1 MHLLAYYKV
10 NRWVS
15 FAVVRNK
22 MIAILRIFALA
33 IFAILMFV
41 FGCGYC
47 LLSPR
52 NPKHVFTFGRYFG
65 RMSKVFGIKLELRI
79 PEDAYS
85 RGQHVYVANHQNN
98 WDLFTVSSAV
108 TPKVVTVG
116 KKSLAWM
123 PLFGQL
129 YWLTGNILIDRANRS
144 KAVGTI
150 DQVVDTLK
158 DSDVSVW
165 MFPEGTRSRGRGL
178 LPFKTGAFHAAIGAG
193 LPIIPIVCSSTGG
206 VKLNRWNN
214 GHVIVEMLDP
224 INTEGYDKSNVR
236 ELANLTREQMA
247 AKLEELDKEVIELNK
262 K

>member
-1 MHLLAYYKV
+1 
-10 NRWVS
+10 
-15 FAVVRNK
+15 
-22 MIAILRIFALA
+22 MIALLRVLAVA
-33 IFAILMFV
+33 IFAIVMFV

-52 NPKHVFTFGRYFG
+52 NPKHVFTFGRLFG
-65 RMSKVFGIKLELRI
+65 KMSRVFGIKLELRI
-79 PEDAYS
+79 PEDAYQ
-85 RGQHVYVANHQNN
+85 RGQHVYIANHQNN

-144 KAVGTI
+144 KAKGTI
-150 DQVVDTLK
+150 DQVVDSLQQ
-158 DSDVSVW
+158 SDVSVW

-178 LPFKTGAFHAAIGAG
+178 LPFKTGAFHAAIGAKM
-193 LPIIPIVCSSTGG
+193 PIIPIVCSSTAG

-214 GHVIVEMLDP
+214 GHVIVEMLP
-224 INTEGYDKSNVR
+224 PVSIEGYGKENVR
-236 ELANLTREQMA
+236 DLANVCREQMKD
-247 AKLEELDKEVIELNK
+247 KLEALDQEVAMLNQQQGVK
-262 K
+262 A

>member
-1 MHLLAYYKV
+1 
-10 NRWVS
+10 
-15 FAVVRNK
+15 
-22 MIAILRIFALA
+22 MIAILRIFAVA

-65 RMSKVFGIKLELRI
+65 RMSKIFGMKLELRI

-85 RGQHVYVANHQNN
+85 RGQHVYVANHQNS
-98 WDLFTVSSAV
+98 WDLFTISSAV

-150 DQVVDTLK
+150 DQVVTSLK

-214 GHVIVEMLDP
+214 GHVIVEMLPP
-224 INTEGYDKSNVR
+224 ISTEDYDKSNVR
-236 ELANLTREQMA
+236 QLANLAREQMA
-247 AKLEELDKEVIELNK
+247 AKLEELDKEVVELNK

>member
-1 MHLLAYYKV
+1 
-10 NRWVS
+10 
-15 FAVVRNK
+15 

-65 RMSKVFGIKLELRI
+65 YMSKIFGMKLELRI

-85 RGQHVYVANHQNN
+85 RGQHVYVANHQNS

-116 KKSLAWM
+116 KKSLVWM

-150 DQVVDTLK
+150 DQVVNNLK
-158 DSDVSVW
+158 ESDVSVW

-193 LPIIPIVCSSTGG
+193 LPIIPIVCSSTGD

-214 GHVIVEMLDP
+214 GHVIVEMLP
-224 INTEGYDKSNVR
+224 PVSVEGYDKSNVR
-236 ELANLTREQMA
+236 ELANQCREQMKD
-247 AKLEELDKEVIELNK
+247 KLEALDKEVIELNSK
-262 K
+262 

>member
-1 MHLLAYYKV
+1 
-10 NRWVS
+10 
-15 FAVVRNK
+15 
-22 MIAILRIFALA
+22 MIAILRIFAVA
-33 IFAILMFV
+33 IFAIFMFV

-65 RMSKVFGIKLELRI
+65 RMSKIFGITLDLRI
-79 PEDAYS
+79 PGDADS

-150 DQVVDTLK
+150 DQVVDNLK
-158 DSDVSVW
+158 GSDVSVW

-206 VKLNRWNN
+206 IKLNRWNN
-214 GHVIVEMLDP
+214 GHVIVEMLP
-224 INTEGYDKSNVR
+224 PVSVEGFDKSNVR
-236 ELANLTREQMA
+236 ELANECREQMKT
-247 AKLEELDKEVIELNK
+247 KLAELDEEVKTLNSK
-262 K
+262 

>member
-1 MHLLAYYKV
+1 
-10 NRWVS
+10 
-15 FAVVRNK
+15 
-22 MIAILRIFALA
+22 MIAILRIFAVA

-65 RMSKVFGIKLELRI
+65 RMAKIFGMKLELRI

-85 RGQHVYVANHQNN
+85 RGQHVYVANHQNS
-98 WDLFTVSSAV
+98 WDLFTISSAV

-150 DQVVDTLK
+150 DQVVTSLK
-158 DSDVSVW
+158 ESDVSVW

-214 GHVIVEMLDP
+214 GHVIVEMLPP
-224 INTEGYDKSNVR
+224 ISTEDYDKSNVR
-236 ELANLTREQMA
+236 QLANLAREQMA
-247 AKLEELDKEVIELNK
+247 AKLEELDKEVVELNK

>member
-1 MHLLAYYKV
+1 MIALLRVLALAV
-10 NRWVS
+10 
-15 FAVVRNK
+15 FAVV
-22 MIAILRIFALA
+22 
-33 IFAILMFV
+33 MFV

-47 LLSPR
+47 LFSPR

-65 RMSKVFGIKLELRI
+65 RMSKVFGITLELRI

-85 RGQHVYVANHQNN
+85 RGQHVYIANHQNN

-150 DQVVDTLK
+150 DQVVNSLK
-158 DSDVSVW
+158 GSDVSVW

-178 LPFKTGAFHAAIGAG
+178 LPFKTGAFHAAVGAE
-193 LPIIPIVCSSTGG
+193 LPIIPIVCSSTDGI
-206 VKLNRWNN
+206 KLNRWNN
-214 GHVIVEMLDP
+214 GHVIVEMLP
-224 INTEGYDKSNVR
+224 PVSIEGYDKSNIR
-236 ELANLTREQMA
+236 ELANTCREQMKE
-247 AKLEELDKEVIELNK
+247 KLESLDQEVEMRNQK
-262 K
+262 KVASN

>member
-1 MHLLAYYKV
+1 
-10 NRWVS
+10 
-15 FAVVRNK
+15 

-65 RMSKVFGIKLELRI
+65 RMSRVFGMKLELRI

-85 RGQHVYVANHQNN
+85 RGQHVYVANHQNS
-98 WDLFTVSSAV
+98 WDLFTISSAV

-150 DQVVDTLK
+150 DQVVNSLK
-158 DSDVSVW
+158 GSDVSVW

-193 LPIIPIVCSSTGG
+193 LPIIPIVCSSTGD

-214 GHVIVEMLDP
+214 GYVIVEMLPP
-224 INTEGYDKSNVR
+224 ISTEGYSKSNVR
-236 ELANLTREQMA
+236 ELANLAREQMA
-247 AKLEELDKEVIELNK
+247 AKLEELDKEVVELNK

>member
-1 MHLLAYYKV
+1 
-10 NRWVS
+10 
-15 FAVVRNK
+15 
-22 MIAILRIFALA
+22 MIAVLRIFSLA

-65 RMSKVFGIKLELRI
+65 RMSKIFGMKLELRI

-85 RGQHVYVANHQNN
+85 RGQHVYVANHQNS
-98 WDLFTVSSAV
+98 WDLFTISSAV

-150 DQVVDTLK
+150 DQVVTSLK
-158 DSDVSVW
+158 ESDVSVW

-214 GHVIVEMLDP
+214 GHVIVEMLPP
-224 INTEGYDKSNVR
+224 ISTEDYDKSNVR
-236 ELANLTREQMA
+236 QLANLAREQMA
-247 AKLEELDKEVIELNK
+247 AKLEELDKEVVELNK

>member
-1 MHLLAYYKV
+1 
-10 NRWVS
+10 
-15 FAVVRNK
+15 
-22 MIAILRIFALA
+22 MIAILRIFAVA

-65 RMSKVFGIKLELRI
+65 RMSKIFGMKLELRI

-85 RGQHVYVANHQNN
+85 RGQHVYVANHQNS
-98 WDLFTVSSAV
+98 WDLFTISSAV

-150 DQVVDTLK
+150 DQVVTSLK
-158 DSDVSVW
+158 ESDVSVW

-193 LPIIPIVCSSTGG
+193 LPIIPIVCSSTGS

-214 GHVIVEMLDP
+214 GHVIVEMLPP
-224 INTEGYDKSNVR
+224 ISTEDYDKSNVR
-236 ELANLTREQMA
+236 QLANLAREQMA

>member
-1 MHLLAYYKV
+1 
-10 NRWVS
+10 
-15 FAVVRNK
+15 
-22 MIAILRIFALA
+22 MIAILRIFAVA
-33 IFAILMFV
+33 IFAIFMFV

-65 RMSKVFGIKLELRI
+65 RMSKIFGITLDLRI

-85 RGQHVYVANHQNN
+85 RGQHVYIANHQNN

-150 DQVVDTLK
+150 DQVVDNLK
-158 DSDVSVW
+158 GSDVSVW

-214 GHVIVEMLDP
+214 GHVIVEMLP
-224 INTEGYDKSNVR
+224 PVSVEGFDKSNVR
-236 ELANLTREQMA
+236 ELANECREQMK
-247 AKLEELDKEVIELNK
+247 AKLAELDEEVKTLNSK
-262 K
+262 

>member
-1 MHLLAYYKV
+1 
-10 NRWVS
+10 
-15 FAVVRNK
+15 

-150 DQVVDTLK
+150 DQVVDNLK

-224 INTEGYDKSNVR
+224 ISTEGYDKSNVR

>member
-1 MHLLAYYKV
+1 
-10 NRWVS
+10 
-15 FAVVRNK
+15 
-22 MIAILRIFALA
+22 MIAILRIFAVA

-65 RMSKVFGIKLELRI
+65 RMSRIFGMKLELRI

-85 RGQHVYVANHQNN
+85 RGQHVYVANHQNS
-98 WDLFTVSSAV
+98 WDLFTISSAV

-150 DQVVDTLK
+150 DQVVTSLK
-158 DSDVSVW
+158 ESDVSVW

-214 GHVIVEMLDP
+214 GHVIVEMLPP
-224 INTEGYDKSNVR
+224 ISTEDYDKSNVR
-236 ELANLTREQMA
+236 QLANLAREQMA
-247 AKLEELDKEVIELNK
+247 AKLEELDKEVVELNK

>member
-1 MHLLAYYKV
+1 
-10 NRWVS
+10 
-15 FAVVRNK
+15 
-22 MIAILRIFALA
+22 MIALLRLIAVA
-33 IFAILMFV
+33 IFAVLMFV
-41 FGCGYC
+41 FGCGYS

-52 NPKHVFTFGRYFG
+52 NPQNVFKVGRYFG
-65 RMSKVFGIKLELRI
+65 KMAKVFGMTLELRI
-79 PEDAYS
+79 PEDAYH
-85 RGQHVYVANHQNN
+85 RGQHFYIANHQNN

-150 DQVVDTLK
+150 DQVVNKLNN
-158 DSDVSVW
+158 SDVSVW

-178 LPFKTGAFHAAIGAG
+178 LPFKTGAFHAAIGAQ
-193 LPIIPIVCSSTGG
+193 LPIIPIVCSSTGD

-214 GHVIVEMLDP
+214 GHVIVEMLPP
-224 INTEGYDKSNVR
+224 ISVEGYDKSEVR
-236 ELANLTREQMA
+236 KLATVCRDQMKD
-247 AKLEELDKEVIELNK
+247 KLEALDKEVKELNAK
-262 K
+262 